1 MNQKENNQEAG
12 CGCGTADIAINL
24 CPHCNSK
31 GIELSAVTLKAHLR
45 KEKFQTMS
53 SSKDDFNFCTTPKC
67 DTVYY
72 SNDGEETF
80 SQADVRSKVAI
91 KNDDL
96 KTPLCYCK
104 KLLKQNVL
112 DMIKNKEEDIP
123 TKISKIISEGKTFCE
138 KANPRGTCCPE
149 EITKFLADYGIDY
162 GDSTSPTCGDGGSCG
177 TSTDVKEESPCC
189 GEKKEEVKESSCCD
203 DTKPEKKS
211 ACCDDNK
218 KELKETTSCCS

>member
-1 MNQKENNQEAG
+1 MNQKENTKTSG
-12 CGCGTADIAINL
+12 CGCGSADIAINV
-24 CPHCNSK
+24 CPHCNSE
-31 GIELSAVTLKAHLR
+31 GIELSAITLKAHLN
-45 KEKFQTMS
+45 KEKYQTMS

-80 SQADVRSKVAI
+80 SQADVRTKVAI

-162 GDSTSPTCGDGGSCG
+162 GDSKSPTCGDGVSCG
-177 TSTDVKEESPCC
+177 TSTQLNE
-189 GEKKEEVKESSCCD
+189 ESSCCGD
-203 DTKPEKKS
+203 SKPETTS

-218 KELKETTSCCS
+218 EKSKETASCCS